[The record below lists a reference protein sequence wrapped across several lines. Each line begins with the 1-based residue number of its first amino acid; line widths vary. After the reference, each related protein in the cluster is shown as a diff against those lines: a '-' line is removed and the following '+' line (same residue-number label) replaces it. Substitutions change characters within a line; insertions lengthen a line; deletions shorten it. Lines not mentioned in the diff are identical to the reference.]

1 MAIILVPT
9 NQATLAA
16 AYTVAS
22 NNDTIV
28 LETVGPHLLPATL
41 NKVLNF
47 ESTVDA
53 VVLAATGASAY
64 GVRAQTTGSLST
76 FDGLVIDGGTVARV
90 IAETGVT
97 ISLEDC
103 DVLEDTTTNSASYAI
118 YAQPSSVV
126 SFDGGSL
133 DTRAYAARVMN
144 GATVSISDAEIDTSV
159 QGTAVRHLWLE
170 GGANGGSLAV
180 DNCTIR
186 SGQSVAAV
194 EQITSAAIGA
204 TSLSVKNSTI
214 AHAKTDGHT
223 IGVGSEFPVASG
235 DGQVTYDISSNTV
248 TGFRGATG
256 DLAGI
261 IHTIFVGHNVDGPI
275 DRNTVIGGGYAFVWR
290 GSGNDNTTGY
300 LARNVAL
307 NANVAFRVKGIDGM
321 IIVNNTGIT
330 KGVNS
335 NQAFF
340 ISDNGGSASAND
352 AVHVGNVYCVVN
364 SKRVAS
370 KSGVCS
376 FALNKNNCYICKSL
390 SSFTIDDV
398 AKTWAEWVAATG
410 ETGSFCIVE
419 NGAAWDVYTS
429 AAPTVAA
436 WSLSACPIDTETGR
450 IVNMVGN
457 PLLKRGVVVT
467 GVNDDGELDIW
478 GNATPATGLNIGADQ
493 FDYAPGFGPWSPFDA
508 TMPALSLAPTAPGS
522 LLEVQEWSK
531 PNITKKQID
540 KASR

>member
-16 AYTVAS
+16 AYTAAS

-28 LETVGPHLLPATL
+28 LETAGPHLLPATL

-47 ESTVDA
+47 TSTVDA
-53 VVLAATGASAY
+53 AVLAATGSSSY
-64 GVRAQTTGSLST
+64 GIRAQSTSSLST

-90 IAETGVT
+90 MAETGVT
-97 ISLEDC
+97 ISLSDC
-103 DVLEDTTTNSASYAI
+103 DVLEDTTTNTASYAI
-118 YAQPSSVV
+118 YAQASSVV
-126 SFDGGSL
+126 NFEGGSL

-170 GGANGGSLAV
+170 GGANGGSLTV
-180 DNCTIR
+180 DNCAIR

-223 IGVGSEFPVASG
+223 IGVGSETTVAGG
-235 DGQVTYDISSNTV
+235 DGKTAYEITGNVI
-248 TGFRGATG
+248 TGFRGASG

-261 IHTIFVGHNVDGPI
+261 IHSIFVGHNVDGPI
-275 DRNTVIGGGYAFVWR
+275 DRNTVIGGGYAIVWK
-290 GSGNDNTTGY
+290 GSGNDNTDGY
-300 LARNVAL
+300 IARNVAL
-307 NANVAFRVKGIDGM
+307 NANIALRVKGVDGM
-321 IIVNNTGIT
+321 IIVNNTCIT

-335 NQAFF
+335 NQGFF
-340 ISDNGGSASAND
+340 ISDSGGAASANNC
-352 AVHVGNVYCVVN
+352 VHVGNVYCVVDA
-364 SKRVAS
+364 SYVAS

-376 FALNKNNCYICKSL
+376 FATNAKNCYICKSL
-390 SSFTIDDV
+390 SSFTIDAV

-410 ETGSFCIVE
+410 ETGSFCIVK

-429 AAPTVAA
+429 EVPTVVA
-436 WSLSACPIDTETGR
+436 WSLSACPIDTATGR
-450 IVNMVGN
+450 IVNIAGN
-457 PLLKRGVVVT
+457 PLIKSGAAVT
-467 GVNDDGELDIW
+467 GVNDGGELDIW
-478 GNATPATGLNIGADQ
+478 GNATAICPNIGADQ
-493 FDYAPGFGPWSPFDA
+493 YDYAPGFGPWSPFDS
-508 TMPALSLAPTAPGS
+508 TLPAIALAPTAPGS

>member
-1 MAIILVPT
+1 MAIIRVPSDR
-9 NQATLAA
+9 ATLAL
-16 AYTVAS
+16 AYTAAV
-22 NNDTIV
+22 NGDTIV
-28 LETVGPHLLPATL
+28 LETAGPHLLPATL

-47 ESTVDA
+47 TSTVDA
-53 VVLAATGASAY
+53 VVLAATGSSSY
-64 GVRAQTTGSLST
+64 GIRAQATSSLST
-76 FDGLVIDGGTVARV
+76 FNGLVVDGGTVARV

-97 ISLEDC
+97 ISLTDC

-126 SFDGGSL
+126 NFDGGSL

-144 GATVSISDAEIDTSV
+144 GATVNISDAEIDTSV

-170 GGANGGSLAV
+170 GGASGGSLAV
-180 DNCTIR
+180 DSCTIR

-194 EQITSAAIGA
+194 EQITSAAIGT

-214 AHAKTDGHT
+214 THAKKDGHT
-223 IGVGSEFPVASG
+223 IGVGSETTVAGG
-235 DGQVTYDISSNTV
+235 DGKTAYEITGNTI
-248 TGFRGATG
+248 TGFRGASG

-275 DRNTVIGGGYAFVWR
+275 DRNTVIGGGYAFVWK

-321 IIVNNTGIT
+321 IIVNNTGVT

-340 ISDNGGSASAND
+340 ISDSDGAASANNT
-352 AVHVGNVYCVVN
+352 VHVGNVYCVVD
-364 SKRVAS
+364 SSYVAS

-376 FALNKNNCYICKSL
+376 FATNAKNCYICKSL
-390 SSFTIDDV
+390 SSFTIDAV

-410 ETGSFCIVE
+410 ETGSFCIVK
-419 NGAAWDVYTS
+419 NGTDWDVYTS
-429 AAPTVAA
+429 EAPTVVS
-436 WSLSACPIDTETGR
+436 WSLSACPIDTATGR
-450 IVNMVGN
+450 IVDTPKN
-457 PLLKRGVVVT
+457 PLIKSGMIVADI
-467 GVNDDGELDIW
+467 NDGGELDIW
-478 GNATPATGLNIGADQ
+478 GNATASVPNIGADQ
-493 FDYAPGFGPWSPFDA
+493 FDYAPGFGPWSSFDS
-508 TMPALSLAPTAPGS
+508 TMPTLALSDTAPGD
-522 LLEVQEWSK
+522 LKQVQTW
-531 PNITKKQID
+531 KKV
-540 KASR
+540 ASEGEIEKY